1 MDPKDEIKQK
11 LDILDLVGEYVTLK
25 PSGST
30 GFKGLCPFHSEK
42 SPSFHVSQDR
52 QNWHCFGCNEGGDCF
67 SFVMKMEGMT
77 FPEALIHLG
86 KKTGVEVRR
95 LPSTQS
101 NTRAR
106 LLLIHELAQKFY
118 QKILLESSKAAA
130 ARSYVES
137 RGISA
142 DLLERFGIGFAPE
155 EWDLLSLFLLKRGF
169 SETEMIQAGL
179 SLKRKQG
186 TGVIDRFR
194 NRLMIPLRDHHG
206 NTVGFTGRSMPG
218 NDQGPKYMNS
228 PETPLYS
235 KSHVLFGLD
244 LAKRVARDTE
254 FIVIV
259 EGNLDVVAS
268 HKDGVEQIVA
278 SSGTALTQ
286 EHLELLK
293 RYTNTIVFAFDADAA
308 GFTAAKKGM
317 SLARALDFDIRAVIL
332 PEGIKDPDELVQQFP
347 GVWKELVSHSQ
358 PIMQFLIARVTQGK
372 DLHQIDD
379 KRAVGKELIPA
390 LSKMNSIVER
400 EHWLQVVADLL
411 QISIDQL
418 RLSLTPQ
425 TPAVPSAAPAK
436 EVKKVEPFSKEEK
449 ARRILFGYLVGSVQ
463 MFAAFQNRFLPLLQD
478 QELWIILY
486 NLAKS
491 TYDSGSQTAQYTF
504 FSRIRDLLETHPMKE
519 SLQLLLDSS
528 SFMVDQTF
536 QDLPPQKV
544 LEHIENLFLFLEGQT
559 QKRDREALAR
569 DLRQAEAVGD
579 QETVR
584 RLLEQ
589 LNS

>member
-11 LDILDLVGEYVTLK
+11 LDILDLIGEYVVLK

-42 SPSFHVSQDR
+42 TPSFHVSADKQI
-52 QNWHCFGCNEGGDCF
+52 WHCFGCNEGGDCF

-77 FPEALIHLG
+77 FPEALMHLG
-86 KKTGVEVRR
+86 KKVGVEVRR
-95 LPSTQS
+95 LPTAET
-101 NTRAR
+101 NTRSR
-106 LLLIHELAQKFY
+106 MLQTNDLAQKFY
-118 QKILLESSKAAA
+118 RKVLVESASASA
-130 ARSYVES
+130 ARSYVET
-137 RGISA
+137 RQIPFELA
-142 DLLERFGIGFAPE
+142 ERFGIGYATDD
-155 EWDLLSLFLLKRGF
+155 WDTLSQFLLKQSF
-169 SETEMIQAGL
+169 SEGELVQAGL
-179 SLKRKQG
+179 SMRRKQG

-194 NRLMIPLRDHHG
+194 HRLMIPLRDHHG

-228 PETPLYS
+228 PETPIYS
-235 KSHVLFGLD
+235 KSHILFGLD
-244 LAKRVARDTE
+244 LAKRIARDYG

-286 EHLELLK
+286 EQLELLK
-293 RYTNTIVFAFDADAA
+293 RYTHTIVFAFDADAA

-317 SLARALDFDIRAVIL
+317 SLARSLEFDIRAAIL
-332 PEGIKDPDELVQQFP
+332 PEGIKDPDELVQKFP
-347 GVWKELVSHSQ
+347 GVWRELVAHSQ
-358 PIMQFLIARVTQGK
+358 PMMQFLMTHVTRGK
-372 DLHQIDD
+372 DLRHIDD
-379 KRAVGKELIPA
+379 KQAVAKELLPA
-390 LSKMNSIVER
+390 ISEMSSVVER

-418 RLSLTPQ
+418 RLSLTPK
-425 TPAVPSAAPAK
+425 TPVIPAANVSK
-436 EVKKVEPFSKEEK
+436 EVKIVESFSKEEK
-449 ARRILFGYLVGSVQ
+449 ARRILFGYLIGSVQ
-463 MFAAFQNRFLPLLQD
+463 TFDLFEKRLFPLLED
-478 QELWIILY
+478 QKLWIILY

-491 TYDSGSQTAQYTF
+491 TYASGSQTAQNTF

-519 SLQLLLDSS
+519 SLQVLLDSS

-569 DLRQAEAVGD
+569 DLRQAEAIGD
-579 QETVR
+579 TDTVH